1 MEKQE
6 KKNKKILTENRLV
19 TINKRETSFDG
30 LIAQLENGEDGIYSM
45 ITEDK
50 NIIFAPKVSIT
61 KKDIEEVP
69 GLAQLREAIAFWENK
84 LKTATGKKAYM
95 IKKTIIELRKDQYVL
110 KNDYYQPV
118 TISKITKTVHNPE
131 LNESIEMVDEYP
143 VSTGISLLNPK
154 IVSEFLNNYSELKQD
169 SWDNFQSDTW
179 YAIYDLEK
187 LIDQAL
193 KPYPA
198 YLTILESKI
207 DGKTNLEI
215 QKELKEKHNI
225 FHSIEYISNLWRN
238 KIPKLIAD
246 KAQENYILWYYT
258 KVERRQW
265 KKCSRCGQYKLSHN
279 KFFSKNK
286 TSSDGLYSICKECR
300 KNKNKKKGI

>member
-118 TISKITKTVHNPE
+118 AISKITKTVHNPE

-143 VSTGISLLNPK
+143 ISTGISLLNPK
-154 IVSEFLNNYSELKQD
+154 IVSEFLNNYS
-169 SWDNFQSDTW
+169 
-179 YAIYDLEK
+179 
-187 LIDQAL
+187 
-193 KPYPA
+193 
-198 YLTILESKI
+198 
-207 DGKTNLEI
+207 
-215 QKELKEKHNI
+215 
-225 FHSIEYISNLWRN
+225 
-238 KIPKLIAD
+238 
-246 KAQENYILWYYT
+246 
-258 KVERRQW
+258 
-265 KKCSRCGQYKLSHN
+265 
-279 KFFSKNK
+279 
-286 TSSDGLYSICKECR
+286 
-300 KNKNKKKGI
+300 